1 MHSGGLKCKTFSTV
15 LLKIHNFIS
24 TGDIYVKL
32 TGLEKHIKALV
43 KNKQTKKNCKQST
56 LTHMAQSKAK
66 ILFPLINFE
75 LFQVVSNR
83 NPAPI

>member
-1 MHSGGLKCKTFSTV
+1 M
-15 LLKIHNFIS
+15 
-24 TGDIYVKL
+24 KL